1 MKNRSEKHQEILT
14 ELNNLNTTNAEVILL
29 AQLAMLCYG
38 SVHLCA
44 IIQAPYISANI
55 QAPYISASIQA
66 LVWRFIICNKIGYFV
81 INFSIFFL
89 LLFILSIYNKSY
101 QRRTKSL
108 STNAHKE
115 ISTKQNVRPIGF
127 RYFSYNR

>member
-1 MKNRSEKHQEILT
+1 MEITRNSFEEFHFVFRL
-14 ELNNLNTTNAEVILL
+14 
-29 AQLAMLCYG
+29 
-38 SVHLCA
+38 
-44 IIQAPYISANI
+44 II
-55 QAPYISASIQA
+55 
-66 LVWRFIICNKIGYFV
+66 IICNKIGYFV

-101 QRRTKSL
+101 QTRTKSL

-127 RYFSYNR
+127 RAPNR